1 MTQPRLVD
9 EDDQV
14 THRASVA
21 RNTAPHDAT
30 RGDVVGAERGPT
42 LRTLLRLG
50 RISNLP
56 TVWTNC
62 LAALA
67 LAGGTFEPLSFLVA
81 ALAMSFAYT
90 GGMFLNDAFDRE
102 IDARERPER
111 PIPSGEISAGAVF
124 ALGFG
129 QLSLGVL
136 LVASLGPLTGGPLNL
151 PAVVAALVLCGVIV
165 LYDVHHKQNPL
176 SPLVMGLCR
185 VGVYATVGLAFAP
198 RPLELPWPLLVGAL
212 LLLGHLI
219 GLTYVAKQENLGSVK
234 GFWPLVLLAGPV
246 LFGISRS
253 GDELAV
259 LGFVVLLVGLELW
272 ALSLL
277 RRVPPRIPQA
287 VITLI
292 AGISLVD
299 AVLLASVGQ
308 WALGA
313 LAVGGCGLTLGLQ
326 RWVRGT

>member
-1 MTQPRLVD
+1 MTQPTLVEKD
-9 EDDQV
+9 RIALPRDTPQS
-14 THRASVA
+14 TPRG
-21 RNTAPHDAT
+21 APHT
-30 RGDVVGAERGPT
+30 PPGAPRSST

-67 LAGGTFEPLSFLVA
+67 LAGGTFEPLTFLVA

-111 PIPSGEISAGAVF
+111 PIPSGDIRAPTVF
-124 ALGFG
+124 TLGFG
-129 QLSLGVL
+129 QLSVGVL
-136 LVASLGPLTGGPLNL
+136 LVAALGPLQGGPLNL
-151 PAVVAALVLCGVIV
+151 PAVVAALALCGVIV
-165 LYDVHHKQNPL
+165 LYNVHHKQNPL

-185 VGVYATVGLAFAP
+185 VGVYATAGLLFAP
-198 RPLELPWPLLVGAL
+198 RPLEVPWPLLVGAL

-234 GFWPLVLLAGPV
+234 GFWPLMLLAGPV
-246 LFGISRS
+246 LFGLSRA
-253 GDELAV
+253 GAEPAV
-259 LGFVVLLVGLELW
+259 LGFVVALVGLELW

-277 RRVPPRIPQA
+277 RRVPPRIPQT

-308 WALGA
+308 GGFGV
-313 LAVGGCGLTLGLQ
+313 LAVGGCGVTLGLQ

>member
-1 MTQPRLVD
+1 M
-9 EDDQV
+9 
-14 THRASVA
+14 
-21 RNTAPHDAT
+21 
-30 RGDVVGAERGPT
+30 
-42 LRTLLRLG
+42 
-50 RISNLP
+50 
-56 TVWTNC
+56 
-62 LAALA
+62 
-67 LAGGTFEPLSFLVA
+67 
-81 ALAMSFAYT
+81 
-90 GGMFLNDAFDRE
+90 
-102 IDARERPER
+102 
-111 PIPSGEISAGAVF
+111 
-124 ALGFG
+124 
-129 QLSLGVL
+129 
-136 LVASLGPLTGGPLNL
+136 
-151 PAVVAALVLCGVIV
+151 
-165 LYDVHHKQNPL
+165 
-176 SPLVMGLCR
+176 
-185 VGVYATVGLAFAP
+185 
-198 RPLELPWPLLVGAL
+198 
-212 LLLGHLI
+212 
-219 GLTYVAKQENLGSVK
+219 
-234 GFWPLVLLAGPV
+234 VLLAGPV